1 MTPHR
6 YVSLS
11 VLILF
16 LIILGGTFYQFVAPF
31 LLPLF
36 LAVILSIICQPFHA
50 WVLVRCG
57 GRSGLAAGLT
67 TVALMGVILIP
78 ALIGTVV
85 AATQLLE
92 FAQTYLSEASLGA
105 SEIWKLARPLW
116 EHLAEWDPDYTE
128 DSVRK
133 EVAHNAQQLA
143 KQLAG
148 TTWAWASSTVGAMAS
163 MTIALGM
170 FPVALY
176 YFLADGPQLLQAV
189 ERLLPVQVEYQRQL
203 WGEFTKA
210 TRAIVMATFLAAF
223 AQGMATALALQWL
236 GFRHFLVFFFLSSIT
251 ALIPIAGTWMVWG
264 PCAVLLAVQGHWFSA
279 VGLTVWGLLVVGLI
293 DNVVRTYILHTD
305 AELHPLLAF
314 VSVLGALQVLGLW
327 GVFIGPIVA
336 CCLSG
341 LVKILRL
348 ELNELLA
355 DNRPAAVPPS
365 SACDSIG
372 VEQKSDIAS
381 APGKSVSLPAEA
393 TSL

>member
-11 VLILF
+11 ILILF
-16 LIILGGTFYQFVAPF
+16 LIILGGTFYQFLAPF

-57 GRSGLAAGLT
+57 GRSALAAGVT

-105 SEIWKLARPLW
+105 SEIWRLVRPLW
-116 EHLAEWDPDYTE
+116 EHLAQWDPDFTE
-128 DSVRK
+128 DNVRQ
-133 EVAHNAQQLA
+133 EVARSAQQLA

-148 TTWAWASSTVGAMAS
+148 TTWAWASSTVGAVVS
-163 MTIALGM
+163 LTIALGM
-170 FPVALY
+170 FLVALY
-176 YFLADGPQLLQAV
+176 YFLADGPQLLLAV

-210 TRAIVMATFLAAF
+210 TRAIVVATFLAAF
-223 AQGMATALALQWL
+223 AQGIATALALQWL
-236 GFRHFLVFFFLSSIT
+236 GFGHFLVFFFLASIT

-264 PCAVLLAVQGHWFSA
+264 PCAILLAVQGQWFSA
-279 VGLTVWGLLVVGLI
+279 VGLTIWGMVVVGLI

-341 LVKILRL
+341 LVRILRQ
-348 ELNELLA
+348 ELNELLTEK
-355 DNRPAAVPPS
+355 PAALVHPSAQPTLFDAQPMWSAPSAAAQPAPS
-365 SACDSIG
+365 SAETG
-372 VEQKSDIAS
+372 Q
-381 APGKSVSLPAEA
+381 
-393 TSL
+393 